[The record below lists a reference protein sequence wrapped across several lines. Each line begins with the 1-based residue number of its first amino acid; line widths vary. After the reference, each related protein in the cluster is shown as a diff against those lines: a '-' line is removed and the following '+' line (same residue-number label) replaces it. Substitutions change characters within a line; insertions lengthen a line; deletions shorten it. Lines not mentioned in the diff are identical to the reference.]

1 MHSEKMF
8 DYKVECSIL
17 GDCLNNPGSMEQLLL
32 NGVEKEDFY
41 NSNNQDVYQAFIN
54 SYSKHGTIDLVIVA
68 NENKNISISYLSELL
83 AGALKIN
90 LKAHISILM
99 NSSINRRYFKLAKEI
114 QNRDIQDIGEFIKLE
129 TDKINI
135 LKSRINSDNSITTLD
150 KVKTINIYEAEK
162 IKTGFKEIDKHILG
176 FVMGSLN
183 VITGYNGNGK
193 STLINQMCIAESI
206 SQGYKVFA
214 YSPELTNSNLKSWL
228 YPTIA
233 IEDHLIVK
241 DFYGSKYKV
250 IGDIGI
256 KLIDKWI
263 SDKLY
268 IYTDDSITNSS
279 KILLRDMEY
288 MALTKGVR
296 VFIIDNLM
304 KIDIEGS
311 YKNELLAQKM
321 FVNELKEFAKK
332 YGSIVHLVA
341 HPRKPS
347 DGNNGKINKFD
358 VAGTGDITNLA
369 DYVMA
374 VRRISDRERKKDEE
388 SDFPIGLKDSLLK
401 VMKDRPKGS
410 SEFSINLNFDRYRKR
425 FYSNQEEL
433 NKDYGYLNEN
443 DLVEVEN
450 QECPF

>member
-1 MHSEKMF
+1 MDSEKLF
-8 DYKVECSIL
+8 DHEIECSIL
-17 GDCLNNPGSMEQLLL
+17 SDCLNNPGSIEQLLL
-32 NGVEKEDFY
+32 SGVEKEDFY
-41 NSNNQDVYQAFIN
+41 NSKNQDVYEAFIKT
-54 SYSKHGTIDLVIVA
+54 YSKHKTIDLVIVA
-68 NENKNISISYLSELL
+68 NENKNIPISYLTELL
-83 AGALKIN
+83 SGALRIN
-90 LKAHISILM
+90 LKAHINILI
-99 NSSINRRYFKLAKEI
+99 NLSINRRYLKLAKEI
-114 QNRDIQDIGEFIKLE
+114 QNGDIQDIGEFIRLE
-129 TDKINI
+129 IDKINI
-135 LKSRINSDNSITTLD
+135 LKSRINSNNTLTTLD
-150 KVKTINIYEAEK
+150 KIKTINIYEVEK

-228 YPTIA
+228 YPTLA
-233 IEDHLIVK
+233 IEDHFITR

-263 SDKLY
+263 SDKLH

-279 KILLRDMEY
+279 KVLLRDMEY
-288 MALTKGVR
+288 MALAKGVR

-304 KIDIEGS
+304 KIEIEES
-311 YKNELLAQKM
+311 YKNELLAQKI

-332 YGSIVHLVA
+332 YKAIVHLVA

-347 DGNNGKINKFD
+347 EGNSGKINKFD

-374 VRRISDRERKKDEE
+374 VRRVSAKERMEDEE
-388 SDFPIGLKDSLLK
+388 SENPMGLKDSLVK
-401 VMKDRPKGS
+401 VLKDRPKG
-410 SEFSINLNFDRYRKR
+410 
-425 FYSNQEEL
+425 
-433 NKDYGYLNEN
+433 
-443 DLVEVEN
+443 
-450 QECPF
+450 